1 MTIFRKFHIQMF
13 VSFTDIFIKTNK
25 KSNFELVYQIKW
37 GGGVTRSVSYKNKHV
52 IQFPGI
58 SLKSK
63 NGRIA

>member
-1 MTIFRKFHIQMF
+1 MVVVISMDEFQSYEFEPMKEFVPCIPGIF
-13 VSFTDIFIKTNK
+13 
-25 KSNFELVYQIKW
+25 YQIKW

>member
-1 MTIFRKFHIQMF
+1 LYIF
-13 VSFTDIFIKTNK
+13 
-25 KSNFELVYQIKW
+25 YQIKW
-37 GGGVTRSVSYKNKHV
+37 GGGGVTRSVSYKNKLA